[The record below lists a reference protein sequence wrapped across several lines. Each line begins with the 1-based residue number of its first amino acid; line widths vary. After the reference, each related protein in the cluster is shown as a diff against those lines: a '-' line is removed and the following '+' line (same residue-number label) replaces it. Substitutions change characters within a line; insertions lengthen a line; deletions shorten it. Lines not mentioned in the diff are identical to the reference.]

1 MDVNIAIAGTQGR
14 LGFEGIEWTRSLMQ
28 AQHQRII

>member
-1 MDVNIAIAGTQGR
+1 MEVNIAIAETEGR
-14 LGFEGIEWTRSLMQ
+14 LGLEGIEWTRSLMQ